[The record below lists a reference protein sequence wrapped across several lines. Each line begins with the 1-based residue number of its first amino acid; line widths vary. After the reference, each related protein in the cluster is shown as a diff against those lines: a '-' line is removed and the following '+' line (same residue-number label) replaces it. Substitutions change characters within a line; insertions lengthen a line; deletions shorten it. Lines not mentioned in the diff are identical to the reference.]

1 MTRFHVASIVMNPMR
16 DKQVS
21 QGSLLNIVVKGHGGG
36 ERKNIPCDAGA
47 ENISYWTHKRDNG
60 EKSVKL
66 REERYDSIYCTRA
79 EKPGQS
85 RGKSSETVGQLLE
98 HKIVSKPRPILLI
111 YRSHSSPMILQTRY
125 TDDYCNMRLILKLS
139 PTTQNCKPNTLV
151 LKTRKNTI
159 FNALGSWRIHT
170 VQKIPC
176 CATIHTQGKLV

>member
-1 MTRFHVASIVMNPMR
+1 MNPMR

-98 HKIVSKPRPILLI
+98 HKIVPKPRPILLI

-151 LKTRKNTI
+151 LKTRKTQLSTHSGAGAYTPFKKYPAVQQFTHKANS
-159 FNALGSWRIHT
+159 FEYLG
-170 VQKIPC
+170 
-176 CATIHTQGKLV
+176 